1 MKKNATTEVPIND
14 VIAQRWSP
22 RAFDSNHVITED
34 VIKSLF
40 EAARWAPSCYGDQP
54 WQFVLFQ
61 KKDAT
66 AWSRALNC
74 LSVGNQNWAMD
85 ASILMWSVLIK
96 ILIIIMNQIAGHI
109 MIQVR
114 LQKIF
119 AYRLQVLV
127 YQLTK
132 WVVLIKL
139 K

>member
-61 KKDAT
+61 KK
-66 AWSRALNC
+66 RCNC
-74 LSVGNQNWAMD
+74 MV
-85 ASILMWSVLIK
+85 
-96 ILIIIMNQIAGHI
+96 
-109 MIQVR
+109 
-114 LQKIF
+114 
-119 AYRLQVLV
+119 
-127 YQLTK
+127 
-132 WVVLIKL
+132 
-139 K
+139 